1 MGVMLSS
8 AVVVILVNLLLD
20 LVYARLDPRI
30 EA

>member
-1 MGVMLSS
+1 MLSS